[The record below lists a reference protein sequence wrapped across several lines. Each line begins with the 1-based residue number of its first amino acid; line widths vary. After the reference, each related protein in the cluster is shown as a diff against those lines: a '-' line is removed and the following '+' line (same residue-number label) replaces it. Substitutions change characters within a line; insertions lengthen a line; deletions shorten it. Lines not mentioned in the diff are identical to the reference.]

1 MPFLSSATSGGPS
14 PSSVLVDVSNRRGP
28 EISQPDDD
36 PDERVLL
43 ESLAKLFGGGGRSLS
58 NWDSNLAIATE
69 RDERRPP
76 KPAAHRGTH
85 SPQPASPT
93 LRPQSPL
100 RSPPRSATSLIPQS
114 RSWDNVMVANPAE
127 PPIPRSR
134 TWDEVVG
141 EAGSLEQLV
150 ATMYG
155 GTAGRS
161 LTAFDLGNIEQDQAS
176 PPAQKAGEQPAA
188 ADPAGRDGSP
198 PTGRRRNSNPAVLEA
213 VPEGAVLKPPVVAS
227 APRLRRRATPP
238 ALPGRG
244 VGGGARWRWAMGAW
258 RTRK

>member
-1 MPFLSSATSGGPS
+1 MPFLSSAMSGGPS
-14 PSSVLVDVSNRRGP
+14 SSSVLVDVSNRRGP

-141 EAGSLEQLV
+141 EVGSLEQLV

-155 GTAGRS
+155 GTAGRPGVV
-161 LTAFDLGNIEQDQAS
+161 FKHYN
-176 PPAQKAGEQPAA
+176 
-188 ADPAGRDGSP
+188 
-198 PTGRRRNSNPAVLEA
+198 RRPQ
-213 VPEGAVLKPPVVAS
+213 
-227 APRLRRRATPP
+227 LR
-238 ALPGRG
+238 
-244 VGGGARWRWAMGAW
+244 
-258 RTRK
+258 